1 VLESIL
7 ADGTFVPRAVTR
19 NTSSEVA
26 LKLKARGVEVVQ
38 ADISD
43 VESLKKAIVGSEGVF
58 GVSPWSMIA
67 NVLLT
72 DSQITNPVF
81 HGNAISEIDQG
92 KNLIAASKAVGVKFF
107 VFR

>member
-1 VLESIL
+1 MVDAII

-19 NTSSEVA
+19 NTSSEAAV
-26 LKLKARGVEVVQ
+26 KLKSRGAEVVQ
-38 ADISD
+38 ADLWD
-43 VESLKKAIVGSEGVF
+43 VESLKQAIAGSEGVF

-81 HGNAISEIDQG
+81 QGNAISEIDQG
-92 KNLIAASKAVGVKFF
+92 KNLIAASKAVGIKFF